1 VSESRRPVG
10 PVVVHART
18 LGRAWVEALCLVLE
32 RGRPASWEGTPIRE
46 VAHMELVIDEPS
58 PDDALVARFGG
69 AERLAWM
76 AANFAERRLI
86 PELGGTDS
94 YATRLR
100 DHGHRGV
107 DQLAEV
113 AERLRNQPDL
123 RSGTL
128 TTLQPG
134 TDTTYVPCVSLL
146 DFWAPD
152 GAVELVVFAHSID
165 VAAKGSGNLVE
176 LARVLREVAGRAGLP
191 EARLV
196 VRVKSA
202 HVYERDLDW
211 AVPMA
216 HAALAEARGAEGQP

>member
-1 VSESRRPVG
+1 MSGPGRPVG
-10 PVVVHART
+10 PLVVHART
-18 LGRAWVEALCLVLE
+18 LGRAWAEALCLVLE
-32 RGRPASWEGTPIRE
+32 QGRPASWEGTPIRE
-46 VAHMELVIDEPS
+46 VAHLELVVDEPS
-58 PDDALVARFGG
+58 PDDAILARFAGE
-69 AERLAWM
+69 ERLAWM
-76 AANFAERRLI
+76 AANFAECRPV
-86 PELGGTDS
+86 PELGGADS

-100 DHGHRGV
+100 DFGHRGV

-113 AERLRNQPDL
+113 AARLRSTPDL

-134 TDTTYVPCVSLL
+134 ADDTYVPCVSLL

-191 EARLV
+191 EGRLV

-211 AVPMA
+211 AVPTA
-216 HAALAEARGAEGQP
+216 KAALAEAREARR